1 MPKQVKEKIDVKLT
15 ADNPDELGYLLP
27 DIIDIQKGANKIKED
42 IDLDIR
48 CLVDIFSIVSSDSE
62 IKKEDLEFIN
72 EMEAKYA
79 SKS

>member
-48 CLVDIFSIVSSDSE
+48 CLVDIFSIVRSDSE